1 MGYLDENYL
10 GDTPQDPMQLPTELV
25 EALAQNT
32 APAPVGM
39 AIPEGWVSLPGGII
53 IKKSTL
59 IILGVAIVLAIVW
72 WKTRKKK

>member
-10 GDTPQDPMQLPTELV
+10 GDNPQEPMQLPTELV
-25 EALAQNT
+25 EALAQST
-32 APAPVGM
+32 APVPANMV
-39 AIPEGWVSLPGGII
+39 IPEGWVSLPGGII